1 MKGAE
6 RRRFKAD
13 LLAIAAAAE
22 EGPEAASPAEEDG
35 PPLSGKERR
44 RQKAGAP
51 LNMLAPLLVL
61 SVGCDF
67 IKANQLGF
75 FHSFLQAALQS
86 HTLYSKV
93 RRYSIVCAYGKCN
106 SRP

>member
-1 MKGAE
+1 MLRGADSRQTSWPLQQQ
-6 RRRFKAD
+6 RRRAQRQP
-13 LLAIAAAAE
+13 A
-22 EGPEAASPAEEDG
+22 PAEEDG

-93 RRYSIVCAYGKCN
+93 RRYSNVCAYGKCN